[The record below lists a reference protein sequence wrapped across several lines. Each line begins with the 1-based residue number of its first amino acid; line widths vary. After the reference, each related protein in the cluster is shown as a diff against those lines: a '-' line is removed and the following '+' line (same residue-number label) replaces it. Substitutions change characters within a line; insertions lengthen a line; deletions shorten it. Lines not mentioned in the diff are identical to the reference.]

1 MRPRSDLCMFTFVEL
16 LDLVLGEREGR
27 KGTLL
32 PLFVCVVVG
41 DRIREQTAIA
51 SAIYPPN
58 EVTRPGYRSVPS
70 APFCSVWFLGENGV
84 VGNELEGVLQL
95 T

>member
-1 MRPRSDLCMFTFVEL
+1 MFTFVGL

-32 PLFVCVVVG
+32 PLFVYVVVG

-51 SAIYPPN
+51 PGIYPSN
-58 EVTRPGYRSVPS
+58 ETR
-70 APFCSVWFLGENGV
+70 L
-84 VGNELEGVLQL
+84 
-95 T
+95 

>member
-1 MRPRSDLCMFTFVEL
+1 MRPRSDLCMFTFVGL

-32 PLFVCVVVG
+32 PLFVYVVVG

-51 SAIYPPN
+51 PN

-70 APFCSVWFLGENGV
+70 APSCSVWFLGENGV